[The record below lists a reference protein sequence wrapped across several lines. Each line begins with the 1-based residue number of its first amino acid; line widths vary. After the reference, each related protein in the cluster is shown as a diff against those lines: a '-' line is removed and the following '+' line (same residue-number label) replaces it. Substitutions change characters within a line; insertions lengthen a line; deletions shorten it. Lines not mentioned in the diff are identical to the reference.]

1 MPLCKKLG
9 KLTAQHRWFAVAY
22 IVFMFFVLPLIFV
35 GASFIDQEHGIGI
48 YCTLAYIL
56 GFGMGFGAKSSL
68 KIDSFTTLF
77 TSSCCRN
84 TSKSKSYQIENYELA
99 IETNNK

>member
-1 MPLCKKLG
+1 M
-9 KLTAQHRWFAVAY
+9 TAQHRWFAVAY

-68 KIDSFTTLF
+68 TIETFTTF
-77 TSSCCRN
+77 FSGCCQN
-84 TSKSKSYQIENYELA
+84 SKPNSYEIENYNLT
-99 IETNNK
+99 IEGNNKDL

>member
-1 MPLCKKLG
+1 M
-9 KLTAQHRWFAVAY
+9 TAQHRWFAVAY

-68 KIDSFTTLF
+68 KIETFTTLF
-77 TSSCCRN
+77 SRGCCRN
-84 TSKSKSYQIENYELA
+84 SKTDFYEMENYNQT
-99 IETNNK
+99 IVGNKDL